1 MAQSERELVKAE
13 PLKISTVKVTVAI
26 PDMIRA
32 LIVIMSR
39 DAPWTWRL
47 VGGGNVITNHFGLD

>member
-13 PLKISTVKVTVAI
+13 PLKISTVKVTVTI

-32 LIVIMSR
+32 LMAIMSR
-39 DAPWTWRL
+39 E
-47 VGGGNVITNHFGLD
+47 V

>member
-13 PLKISTVKVTVAI
+13 PLKISTVKVTVTI

-32 LIVIMSR
+32 LMVIMSR
-39 DAPWTWRL
+39 E
-47 VGGGNVITNHFGLD
+47 V

>member
-26 PDMIRA
+26 PDRIRA
-32 LIVIMSR
+32 LMVIISR
-39 DAPWTWRL
+39 E
-47 VGGGNVITNHFGLD
+47 V

>member
-26 PDMIRA
+26 SDMIGA
-32 LIVIMSR
+32 LMVIVMSR
-39 DAPWTWRL
+39 EA
-47 VGGGNVITNHFGLD
+47 

>member
-26 PDMIRA
+26 PDMSQIRA
-32 LIVIMSR
+32 LMVIMSR
-39 DAPWTWRL
+39 E
-47 VGGGNVITNHFGLD
+47 V